1 MKRIILTTLLAC
13 VSVNVAQAACDTKSL
28 KGTYTITGGTSG
40 WDDNYNCGIVG
51 IATFDGKGVLKIR
64 SVQGCGGE
72 PVNSTVDFSYNLDAA
87 CMGSATQTS
96 ANEYE
101 SENSYF
107 VFNKLLSTGS
117 IMMHV
122 NGLFLFATM
131 NKQ

>member
-1 MKRIILTTLLAC
+1 MKGIILTALL
-13 VSVNVAQAACDTKSL
+13 VFFNVNVAQAACDTKSL
-28 KGTYTITGGTSG
+28 KGTYTITGGTNG
-40 WDDNYNCGIVG
+40 REDNYNCGIVG
-51 IATFDGKGVLKIR
+51 IATFDGKGALKIR
-64 SVQGCGGE
+64 SVQGCAQ
-72 PVNSTVDFSYNLDAA
+72 PVNSTVEFSYSLDTA
-87 CMGSATQTS
+87 CMGRATQTI

-101 SENSYF
+101 SQADSYF

>member
-1 MKRIILTTLLAC
+1 MKGIILTALL
-13 VSVNVAQAACDTKSL
+13 VFFNVNAAQAACDTKSL
-28 KGTYTITGGTSG
+28 KGTYTITGGTNG
-40 WDDNYNCGIVG
+40 WDDGHNCGIVG
-51 IATFDGKGVLKIR
+51 IATFDGKGALKIR
-64 SVQGCGGE
+64 SVQGCGT

-101 SENSYF
+101 SVNNYF
-107 VFNKLLSTGS
+107 VFNKLLSAGS